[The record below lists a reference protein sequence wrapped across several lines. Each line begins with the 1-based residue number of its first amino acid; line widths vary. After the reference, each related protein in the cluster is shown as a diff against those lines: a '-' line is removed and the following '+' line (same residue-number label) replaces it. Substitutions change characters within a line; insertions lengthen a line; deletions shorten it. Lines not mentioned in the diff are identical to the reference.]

1 MEALSSARIDLLV
14 TMYGLPL
21 VRILGLFASDPLLGS
36 GRIPA
41 RIRVAAA
48 FMLTLVVV
56 PTLPP
61 PPAIA
66 LSGPEGWGLVIQQ
79 FLIGVS
85 IGFVVRL
92 VFTAVEVA
100 GELIGLQ
107 MGLGFATF
115 IDPAHSTPV
124 PVLTTYLSTLA
135 YLMFLAIDG
144 HHLVISALVQ
154 SFHAIPPGRWPDA
167 QLFMGVVQTASDVFS
182 SGIRIALPLVIVLL
196 FTNLVLGVMTRAS
209 PQVNLFV
216 VGFAITLV
224 VGGVMLALQV
234 TAIDGPFMRLFDLMA
249 TRLGELVGG
258 GTLAP
263 ETPRPLR

>member
-1 MEALSSARIDLLV
+1 MEALSSAQIDLLV
-14 TMYGLPL
+14 TLYGLPL
-21 VRILGLFASDPLLGS
+21 VRILGLFAADPLLGS
-36 GRIPA
+36 GRIPV

-48 FMLTLVVV
+48 LLIAVVLV

-61 PPAIA
+61 PPPVA
-66 LSGPEGWGLVIQQ
+66 LSGPAGWGLVIQQ

-92 VFTAVEVA
+92 VFTAIEVA

-124 PVLTTYLSTLA
+124 PVLTTFLSTLA
-135 YLMFLAIDG
+135 YLFFLSIDG
-144 HHLVISALVQ
+144 HHHVITALAQ
-154 SFHAIPPGRWPDA
+154 SFQALPPGKWPDG

-182 SGIRIALPLVIVLL
+182 SGVRIALPLVIVLL
-196 FTNLVLGVMTRAS
+196 FTNLTLGVMTRAS
-209 PQVNLFV
+209 PQINLFV

-234 TAIDGPFMRLFDLMA
+234 TAIDGPFMRLFNLLDM
-249 TRLGELVGG
+249 RLDELVGSG
-258 GTLAP
+258 MR
-263 ETPRPLR
+263 TP